1 GSALATFVM
10 SRFEASLAALPAL
23 AFFVPG
29 LVYMAD
35 AIGTQSE
42 AIAVRGLSLSRIGL
56 AKLIGGE
63 LRTGLLIG
71 FVLSALAFSVVWAV
85 FGQPRLAAAVA
96 LALAAASV
104 VASAMGLALPWLLS
118 RLGSDPAYGS
128 GPLATIVQDVLTLLI
143 YFGCVHA
150 IVLS

>member
-1 GSALATFVM
+1 M
-10 SRFEASLAALPAL
+10 LAASGYAAL
-23 AFFVPG
+23 IAGFVCAWLGGELFVRGAVG
-29 LVYMAD
+29 LV
-35 AIGTQSE
+35 
-42 AIAVRGLSLSRIGL
+42 
-56 AKLIGGE
+56 KLIGGE

-71 FVLSALAFSVVWAV
+71 FVLAALALVAVWAV
-85 FGQPRLAAAVA
+85 FGQPRLAVAVA

-104 VASAMGLALPWLLS
+104 VASAIGLTLPWSLS

-128 GPLATIVQDVLTLLI
+128 GPLATIVQDVLILLI